1 MTAITHP
8 NKHLIAGLIAL
19 ILSFTTATTT
29 ALAHPDS
36 FADLAE
42 SISPV
47 VVNITTTQTVTRG
60 ANRPNFP
67 DFPEGSPFSDLFRDF
82 FNQQNNG
89 QQYERKIPSLG
100 SGFVVSADGYIITN
114 NHVINE
120 ADEIVVEFF
129 DGEKRDAK
137 LIGRDRNTDI
147 ALLKVEADSPL
158 PFAQFGDS
166 DESRVGD
173 WVVAIGNPLG
183 QGFTVTTGIISA
195 RNRSLQGGYDDFIQ
209 TDAAINRGNS
219 GGPLFNLNGEVI
231 GVNTAILSPNGGSV
245 GLGFSMASNVVKK
258 VRDQLQ
264 EFGETRRGWLGV
276 QIQDLDEEL
285 AEALGLE
292 STDGALISGLL
303 EGPASIAGIQTGD
316 VILAFD
322 GTDVED
328 TRQLIRLVGNSPVD
342 ATVRVLIYR
351 GGQTQTIKVT
361 LTRRED
367 FERASR
373 AESEEPKELRE
384 DTILGMRL
392 TVIDDQLRNDLQLDD
407 EAQGLV
413 ILDIS
418 GTSEAFEKGVQRG
431 DIIVMISDTA
441 VKTIGDMTGAIDAI
455 KETGRASAVVLFQ
468 RGSDSRYV
476 GLSLE

>member
-1 MTAITHP
+1 MP
-8 NKHLIAGLIAL
+8 
-19 ILSFTTATTT
+19 
-29 ALAHPDS
+29 
-36 FADLAE
+36 
-42 SISPV
+42 
-47 VVNITTTQTVTRG
+47 
-60 ANRPNFP
+60 
-67 DFPEGSPFSDLFRDF
+67 
-82 FNQQNNG
+82 
-89 QQYERKIPSLG
+89 
-100 SGFVVSADGYIITN
+100 
-114 NHVINE
+114 
-120 ADEIVVEFF
+120 
-129 DGEKRDAK
+129 K

-431 DIIVMISDTA
+431 DVIVMISDTA
-441 VKTIGDMTGAIDAI
+441 VKTIGDMTGAIEAI